1 MLLSKDSA
9 WQKEKRKQEQI
20 RVSVDNQPTFYTDV
34 LAMLHGY
41 TIPKKEILQRWN
53 QTAAHIS
60 YQFKYLFP
68 EFKSEVFKG
77 KWKSQ
82 LRI

>member
-1 MLLSKDSA
+1 MRNEQRLKKDKLEILLSKDSA

-41 TIPKKEILQRWN
+41 TILKKEVLQRWN

-60 YQFKYLFP
+60 YQFKYIFP
-68 EFKSEVFKG
+68 EF
-77 KWKSQ
+77 
-82 LRI
+82 